1 MAKVIGG
8 KDQFGLQNSS
18 LESIVPAE
26 KAFKEE
32 TMGET
37 VDKLI
42 CNRVVHHGPGAIARL
57 DGEIH
62 KLGGTRVGL
71 ITDPGVVKAGICKR
85 LLDGIN
91 AEVFFFEEVE
101 AEPSYEFID
110 GCVAFLKEKSCDL
123 VIGLG
128 GGSAMDCGKMAAVM
142 MKNAGKVTDYFGAD
156 RIPNPGLPVIAIP
169 TTAGTGSEATP
180 ACVFVD
186 PKDRV
191 KKGVRSDFIVP
202 EVAILDPLL
211 TLGLPQPLTASTGM
225 DALTHAIEAY
235 ASLRVTLMSD
245 MVAEQSIRLIGNNL
259 RVAYSNGNDVSARC
273 GMLMASFLGGVAIAV
288 AGVGAVH
295 ALAHTLG
302 GMHKIPHGVSNAL
315 LLPYVME
322 FNRIGCR
329 ERFARI
335 ASLLGERVEGLSLEV
350 ASQRAVESVEKL
362 TQDVGIPR
370 HLRDLNIPENAVDLI
385 AERSIETG
393 QRLLA
398 TNPRVLSV
406 EEAKEILKAAY

>member
-1 MAKVIGG
+1 
-8 KDQFGLQNSS
+8 
-18 LESIVPAE
+18 
-26 KAFKEE
+26 
-32 TMGET
+32 MGET

-42 CNRVVHHGPGAIARL
+42 CNRVIHHGPGAVARL
-57 DGEIH
+57 DGEIG
-62 KLGGTRVGL
+62 KLGARRVGL

-85 LLDGIN
+85 VLDGVG
-91 AEVFFFEEVE
+91 AEVFTFEGVE
-101 AEPSYEFID
+101 PEPHYELIE
-110 GCVAFLKEKSCDL
+110 GCVQFLKQKSCDL
-123 VIGLG
+123 IIGLG
-128 GGSAMDCGKMAAVM
+128 GGSAMDCAKMAAVM
-142 MKNAGKVTDYFGAD
+142 MRNAGNVTDYFGAD

-202 EVAILDPLL
+202 EVALLDPLL

-235 ASLRVTLMSD
+235 VSLRVTLMSD
-245 MVAEQSIRLIGNNL
+245 LVAEKSIQLIGDHL
-259 RVAYSNGNDVSARC
+259 CVAYSNGNDVSARY
-273 GMLMASFLGGVAIAV
+273 GMLMASFLGGLALAV

-302 GMHKIPHGVSNAL
+302 GMHKIPHGVANAL

-329 ERFARI
+329 ERFARV
-335 ASLLGERVEGLSLEV
+335 ASLLGEGVEGLSLDM
-350 ASQRAVESVEKL
+350 ASQRAVESVRNL
-362 TQDVGIPR
+362 AQDVGIPQR
-370 HLRDLNIPENAVDLI
+370 LRDLNIPEDSIDLI

-393 QRLLA
+393 QRLLVN
-398 TNPRVLSV
+398 NPRVMGV
-406 EEAKEILKAAY
+406 DEAKEILKIAY

>member
-1 MAKVIGG
+1 
-8 KDQFGLQNSS
+8 
-18 LESIVPAE
+18 
-26 KAFKEE
+26 
-32 TMGET
+32 MGET
-37 VDKLI
+37 VDKFI
-42 CNRVVHHGPGAIARL
+42 CNRVVHHGPGAIERL

-85 LLDGIN
+85 VIEGIN
-91 AEVFFFEEVE
+91 AEVFIFEGVE
-101 AEPSYEFID
+101 PEPSYELID
-110 GCVAFLKEKSCDL
+110 GCVAFLKEKGCDL

-128 GGSAMDCGKMAAVM
+128 GGSGMDCAKMAAVM
-142 MKNAGKVTDYFGAD
+142 MKNTGKVTDYFGAD
-156 RIPNPGLPVIAIP
+156 RIPNPGLQVIAIP

-191 KKGVRSDFIVP
+191 KKGVRSDFILP

-211 TLGLPQPLTASTGM
+211 TFGLSQPLTASTGM

-235 ASLRVTLMSD
+235 VSLRATLMSD
-245 MVAEQSIRLIGNNL
+245 IAAEQSIRLIGDHL
-259 RVAYSNGNDVSARC
+259 RVAYSNGNNVSARY
-273 GMLMASFLGGVAIAV
+273 GMIMASFLGGVAIAV

-302 GMHKIPHGVSNAL
+302 GMHRVPHGVANAL
-315 LLPYVME
+315 LLPYVMA
-322 FNRIGCR
+322 FNRVGCR
-329 ERFARI
+329 DRFARI
-335 ASLLGERVEGLSLEV
+335 ASLLGEHVEGLSLDV

-362 TQDVGIPR
+362 NQDICIPR
-370 HLRDLNIPENAVDLI
+370 HLRDLKIPEDSVDLI

-398 TNPRVLSV
+398 TNPRGLSV
-406 EEAKEILKAAY
+406 DEAKEVLGMAY

>member
-1 MAKVIGG
+1 
-8 KDQFGLQNSS
+8 
-18 LESIVPAE
+18 
-26 KAFKEE
+26 
-32 TMGET
+32 MGET
-37 VDKLI
+37 VDKFI
-42 CNRVVHHGPGAIARL
+42 CNRVVHHGPGAIERL

-85 LLDGIN
+85 VIEGIN
-91 AEVFFFEEVE
+91 AEVFIFEGVE
-101 AEPSYEFID
+101 PEPSYELID
-110 GCVAFLKEKSCDL
+110 GCVAFLKEKGCDL

-128 GGSAMDCGKMAAVM
+128 GGSGMDCAKMAAVM
-142 MKNAGKVTDYFGAD
+142 MKNTGKVTDYFGAD
-156 RIPNPGLPVIAIP
+156 RIPNPGLQVIAIP

-191 KKGVRSDFIVP
+191 KKGVRSDFILP
-202 EVAILDPLL
+202 EVALLDPLL
-211 TLGLPQPLTASTGM
+211 TFGLSQPLTASTGM

-235 ASLRVTLMSD
+235 VSLRATLMSD
-245 MVAEQSIRLIGNNL
+245 IAAEQSIRLIGDHL
-259 RVAYSNGNDVSARC
+259 RVAYSNGNNVSARY
-273 GMLMASFLGGVAIAV
+273 GMIMASFLGGVAIAV

-302 GMHKIPHGVSNAL
+302 GMHRVPHGVANAL
-315 LLPYVME
+315 LLPYVMA

-329 ERFARI
+329 DRFARI
-335 ASLLGERVEGLSLEV
+335 ASLLGEHVEGLSLEV

-362 TQDVGIPR
+362 NQDIYIPR
-370 HLRDLNIPENAVDLI
+370 HLRDLKIPEDSVDLI

-398 TNPRVLSV
+398 TNPRVISV
-406 EEAKEILKAAY
+406 EEAKEVLGIAY

>member
-1 MAKVIGG
+1 MWVC
-8 KDQFGLQNSS
+8 
-18 LESIVPAE
+18 
-26 KAFKEE
+26 KEE
-32 TMGET
+32 GMGET
-37 VDKLI
+37 VDKVI
-42 CNRVVHHGPGAIARL
+42 CNRVVHHGPGAIERL
-57 DGEIH
+57 DGEIQ
-62 KLGGTRVGL
+62 KLGAKRAGL
-71 ITDPGVVKAGICKR
+71 ITDPGVVNAGISKR
-85 LLDGIN
+85 VLEGIS
-91 AEVFFFEEVE
+91 AEVLCFEKVE
-101 AEPSYEFID
+101 PEPSYELID
-110 GCVAFLKEKSCDL
+110 GCVEFLKEKGCDL

-128 GGSAMDCGKMAAVM
+128 GGSAMDCAKMAAVM
-142 MKNAGKVTDYFGAD
+142 MKNTGKVTDYFGAD
-156 RIPNPGLPVIAIP
+156 RVPNPGLPVIAIP

-235 ASLRVTLMSD
+235 ASLRANLMSD
-245 MVAEQSIRLIGNNL
+245 IAAEQSIRLIGDHI

-302 GMHKIPHGVSNAL
+302 GIHKIPHGVANAL

-329 ERFARI
+329 DRFARI
-335 ASLLGERVEGLSLEV
+335 ASLLGERVEGSSLDV
-350 ASQRAVESVEKL
+350 TSQRAVESVEKL
-362 TQDVGIPR
+362 NQDIGIPR
-370 HLRDLNIPENAVDLI
+370 HLRDLNIPEDSVDLI

-398 TNPRVLSV
+398 TNPRALSV
-406 EEAKEILKAAY
+406 EEAKEVLRMAY